1 MGFIGSIIG
10 GGLGGAIGAIGGN
23 SSGGAGI
30 GSTIGGW
37 LPFSRGG
44 SIPRP
49 PSNIELHDVQL
60 LKRGGKVRAKKRK
73 FQKKKKACKK

>member
-1 MGFIGSIIG
+1 MGFIGSLIG
-10 GGLGGAIGAIGGN
+10 AGVGAIGGTFIGKPGAGAEV
-23 SSGGAGI
+23 GGA
-30 GSTIGGW
+30 IGGW

-49 PSNIELHDVQL
+49 PSSITQADVQL
-60 LKRGGKVRAKKRK
+60 LRRGGAVRAKKRK